1 MNHACDPHNWCEF
14 MSSPFPNTFP
24 VKINFPY
31 WELSVFLPW
40 IVAVFFHVVRNEKHS
55 VSTHCRL
62 WYQIRVEYRIKFTS
76 TFFHCSCIQIAV
88 AQNKKA
94 NKIIHI
100 YLIYSETELTKMWE
114 IKTKVNREITTAN
127 CISKCKI
134 CITATS

>member
-1 MNHACDPHNWCEF
+1 MNHACDPRNWCEF
-14 MSSPFPNTFP
+14 MSIPFPNISF
-24 VKINFPY
+24 VKIDFPK
-31 WELSVFLPW
+31 LGIICLLPC
-40 IVAVFFHVVRNEKHS
+40 IVAVFFHVVCNKKDD
-55 VSTHCRL
+55 VSLL
-62 WYQIRVEYRIKFTS
+62 WNQIRVEYQSDFTS
-76 TFFHCSCIQIAV
+76 TFFHCSHSDF

-94 NKIIHI
+94 NRIIDI